1 MAKSVEMKRHP
12 SRRSS
17 LAVSMSARNP
27 PADLIELPDEM
38 WQRIAKKA
46 YELYE
51 QRGMREG
58 HHSRIG
64 SKLSPSSWTRFMKQG
79 S

>member
-38 WQRIAKKA
+38 WQRIAKKG
-46 YELYE
+46 L
-51 QRGMREG
+51 
-58 HHSRIG
+58 
-64 SKLSPSSWTRFMKQG
+64 
-79 S
+79 

>member
-51 QRGMREG
+51 QRGMREEA
-58 HHSRIG
+58 R
-64 SKLSPSSWTRFMKQG
+64 TRG
-79 S
+79 LVRSGVRRHGRDL

>member
-58 HHSRIG
+58 HALEDWFEAESVVMDEIYEARE
-64 SKLSPSSWTRFMKQG
+64 
-79 S
+79 

>member
-27 PADLIELPDEM
+27 AADLIELPDEM

-51 QRGMREG
+51 QRDAGGAR
-58 HHSRIG
+58 
-64 SKLSPSSWTRFMKQG
+64 TRG
-79 S
+79 LVRSGVRRHGRDS